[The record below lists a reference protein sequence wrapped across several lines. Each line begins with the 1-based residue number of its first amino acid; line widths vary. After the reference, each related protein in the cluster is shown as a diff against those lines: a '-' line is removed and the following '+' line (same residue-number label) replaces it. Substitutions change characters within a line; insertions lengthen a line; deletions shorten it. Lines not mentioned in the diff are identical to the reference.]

1 MKGKKKRWFGPGL
14 ITLALIL
21 SGAGCAQTQTLLQE
35 DSANYKQHE
44 QLIMVPQSSGQD
56 TNQELW
62 MDMEGG
68 G

>member
-1 MKGKKKRWFGPGL
+1 MRRKKPWVYRGL
-14 ITLALIL
+14 VALALIL
-21 SGAGCAQTQTLLQE
+21 SGSGCAQTQTLLPE

-44 QLIMVPQSSGQD
+44 QLIMVPESSGQS

>member
-1 MKGKKKRWFGPGL
+1 MRRKKPCLYLR
-14 ITLALIL
+14 LAALSLIL
-21 SGAGCAQTQTLLQE
+21 SGAGCAQTQTLLQKE
-35 DSANYKQHE
+35 GASYTQHE
-44 QLIMVPQSSGQD
+44 ELIMVPQSSGQS

>member
-1 MKGKKKRWFGPGL
+1 MRRKKPWLYRGL
-14 ITLALIL
+14 VALALIL

-62 MDMEGG
+62 MDMKGG